1 MSTQAQEIAAMLD
14 MLPEQERNLAFEM
27 VKRIVLA
34 WDPDYTKLT
43 PLEAAELREAEA
55 SGYIDSDEKIYS
67 LGKNVHL
74 IIELPK
80 GFIDFKEKYP
90 ILKLFK

>member
-1 MSTQAQEIAAMLD
+1 MSAQAQQIAAMLD

-43 PLEAAELREAEA
+43 PGEAAELTEAE
-55 SGYIDSDEKIYS
+55 SSDYIDADE
-67 LGKNVHL
+67 
-74 IIELPK
+74 
-80 GFIDFKEKYP
+80 IDWDNLKKYE
-90 ILKLFK
+90 

>member
-1 MSTQAQEIAAMLD
+1 MSTQAKEIAAMLD

-43 PLEAAELREAEA
+43 PLEAAELGEAEA
-55 SGYIDSDEKIYS
+55 SGYIDSDE
-67 LGKNVHL
+67 
-74 IIELPK
+74 
-80 GFIDFKEKYP
+80 IDWNNLAKYE
-90 ILKLFK
+90 

>member
-1 MSTQAQEIAAMLD
+1 MSAQAQQIAAMLD

-43 PLEAAELREAEA
+43 LREAAELAEAEDG
-55 SGYIDSDEKIYS
+55 GYIDDDEVDWNN
-67 LGKNVHL
+67 L
-74 IIELPK
+74 
-80 GFIDFKEKYP
+80 EKYA
-90 ILKLFK
+90 

>member
-34 WDPDYTKLT
+34 WDLDYTKLT
-43 PLEAAELREAEA
+43 PSEAAELGEAEA
-55 SGYIDSDEKIYS
+55 SGYIDSDE
-67 LGKNVHL
+67 
-74 IIELPK
+74 
-80 GFIDFKEKYP
+80 IDWNNLAKYE
-90 ILKLFK
+90 

>member
-1 MSTQAQEIAAMLD
+1 MSAQAQQIAAMLD

-43 PLEAAELREAEA
+43 PSEAAGLEEAEN
-55 SGYIDSDEKIYS
+55 SGYIDADE
-67 LGKNVHL
+67 
-74 IIELPK
+74 
-80 GFIDFKEKYP
+80 IDWNNLEQYTQS
-90 ILKLFK
+90 

>member
-34 WDPDYTKLT
+34 VG
-43 PLEAAELREAEA
+43 
-55 SGYIDSDEKIYS
+55 S
-67 LGKNVHL
+67 
-74 IIELPK
+74 
-80 GFIDFKEKYP
+80 
-90 ILKLFK
+90 